1 MHDSSPN
8 GSSFKNARTIGA
20 LILGVL
26 LCIGLVGLG
35 SVLGDS
41 AVRYREFE
49 RTVAVKGL
57 SEREYPAN
65 VVIWPIEFTAADND
79 LALLYEQLE
88 RNTVMV
94 RTFLISAGLAPEEF
108 TYGAPLV
115 TDAYANQYGENERMF
130 RYTGSRALTVYTDK
144 VDIVREAMSN
154 LGQLGREGITM
165 SPDTWR
171 TMPQYLFTTLNDVK
185 PEMIEE
191 ATRNARE
198 VAEKFAADSQSGL
211 GKIKTANQGQF
222 TIADRDANNP
232 HIKTV
237 RVVSTIEYYLAD

>member
-1 MHDSSPN
+1 MSDNHTHTHRN
-8 GSSFKNARTIGA
+8 HTRTWGA
-20 LILGVL
+20 FVLGIL
-26 LCIGLVGLG
+26 LCIGLLGLG
-35 SVLGDS
+35 AVLGNS
-41 AVRYREFE
+41 ALRYREFE
-49 RTVAVKGL
+49 RTVVVKGL

-65 VVIWPIEFTAADND
+65 VVIWPLEFTAADND
-79 LALLYEQLE
+79 LAALYEQLE
-88 RNTVMV
+88 RNTVLV
-94 RTFLISAGLAPEEF
+94 RTFLINSGLSADEIS
-108 TYGAPLV
+108 YNAPLV
-115 TDAYANQYGENERMF
+115 TDGYANQYGENERRF

-144 VDIVREAMSN
+144 VELVREAMAN
-154 LGQLGREGITM
+154 LGQLGREGLTM

-198 VAEKFAADSQSGL
+198 VAEKFAADSQSRL
-211 GKIKTANQGQF
+211 GKIKNASQGTF
-222 TIADRDANNP
+222 TITDRDANNP